1 MLDLFNDVDARIRN
15 VIDFAFLP
23 GYTNPTVAVLCQSE
37 QTWAG
42 YALCLSLININLM
55 VSYSRLKEYRDTARL
70 YIFTLDVMSRNY
82 PIITAV
88 DGLPYDSISL
98 LPCATSLGGVIILTS
113 NSLVYVDQAGRR
125 VALPIN
131 GWAARVSDMPMPPAD
146 KDLDLS
152 LEGSRLVFVDEKTFF
167 VIRRDGMI
175 HPVEVVLDGR
185 TVSKLLLLP
194 VIAQTTIPALAR
206 LLNEDLL
213 FVGSMV
219 GPSVLMKTARE
230 EVPLEQPT
238 QQTLTISNVPDSMD
252 LDDDD
257 GWLPCY
263 TTSNPSNWS
272 QIYTAIQR
280 QSRRRLLG

>member
-1 MLDLFNDVDARIRN
+1 
-15 VIDFAFLP
+15 
-23 GYTNPTVAVLCQSE
+23 
-37 QTWAG
+37 
-42 YALCLSLININLM
+42 
-55 VSYSRLKEYRDTARL
+55 
-70 YIFTLDVMSRNY
+70 MSRNY

-175 HPVEVVLDGR
+175 HPVEVILDGR

-238 QQTLTISNVPDSMD
+238 QQTLTTSNVPDSMD

-272 QIYTAIQR
+272 QIYMAIQR
-280 QSRRRLLG
+280 QSHRRLLG